1 MERKALVVMNHELTE
16 DQIND
21 LKRTYGVEKIMY
33 LPQDLKNLISQVPP
47 ELEEIKYYIRPIL
60 EYLDENLDV
69 GDLIVLQGESGVTYL
84 IANYAYQCGF
94 VPVYST
100 TKREVVEEKLDNGKV
115 HITRTFKHVRFRR
128 YGV

>member
-1 MERKALVVMNHELTE
+1 MERKALVVINHELTE
-16 DQIND
+16 NQIND

-69 GDLIVLQGESGVTYL
+69 GDLIVLQGEPGVTYL
-84 IANYAYQCGF
+84 IANYAYQSGF

-115 HITRTFKHVRFRR
+115 HITRTFKHVRFRK
-128 YGV
+128 YGE